1 MPSTKRQNR
10 LAQLLISLKLKS
22 TMENEDNLPSVSSNY
37 QTKKENKIRRVTI
50 MTELTKQDKIEISKI
65 LASIEGRLDKK
76 LIKLTMDLILKTN
89 WTKSVAINL
98 YKNNLDNIP
107 DKSLNAF
114 LLGSHFG
121 QIYQISLD
129 FAKKLELPLSPNQ
142 KNILREFVFF
152 LVLLRAE
159 K

>member
-1 MPSTKRQNR
+1 M
-10 LAQLLISLKLKS
+10 
-22 TMENEDNLPSVSSNY
+22 SSNH
-37 QTKKENKIRRVTI
+37 QTKKENKIRQGLI
-50 MTELTKQDKIEISKI
+50 MTEFTQQDKIEISKI
-65 LASIEGRLDKK
+65 LASIEGRLDKR
-76 LIKLTMDLILKTN
+76 LIKLTMDLILKTS

-98 YKNNLDNIP
+98 YKNNVNNIP
-107 DKSLNAF
+107 DKALNAF

-129 FAKKLELPLSPNQ
+129 FAKKLELSLSPNQ

-152 LVLLRAE
+152 LVLLRTE

>member
-1 MPSTKRQNR
+1 M
-10 LAQLLISLKLKS
+10 
-22 TMENEDNLPSVSSNY
+22 SSNH
-37 QTKKENKIRRVTI
+37 QTKKENKIRQGMI
-50 MTELTKQDKIEISKI
+50 MIEFTQQDKIEISKI
-65 LASIEGRLDKK
+65 LASIEGRLDEK
-76 LIKLTMDLILKTN
+76 LVKLTMDLILKTT

-98 YKNNLDNIP
+98 YKNNVNNIP

-129 FAKKLELPLSPNQ
+129 FAKKLELSLTPNQ

-152 LVLLRAE
+152 LVLLRTE

>member
-1 MPSTKRQNR
+1 M
-10 LAQLLISLKLKS
+10 
-22 TMENEDNLPSVSSNY
+22 SSNH
-37 QTKKENKIRRVTI
+37 QTKKENKIRHGMI
-50 MTELTKQDKIEISKI
+50 MVEFTQQDKIEISKI
-65 LASIEGRLDKK
+65 LASIEGRLDEK
-76 LIKLTMDLILKTN
+76 LVKLTMDLILKTN

-98 YKNNLDNIP
+98 YKNNVNNIP

-129 FAKKLELPLSPNQ
+129 FAKKLELSLTPNQ

-152 LVLLRAE
+152 LDLLRTE

>member
-1 MPSTKRQNR
+1 M
-10 LAQLLISLKLKS
+10 
-22 TMENEDNLPSVSSNY
+22 SSNH
-37 QTKKENKIRRVTI
+37 QTKKENKIRHGMI
-50 MTELTKQDKIEISKI
+50 MVEFTQQDKIEISKI
-65 LASIEGRLDKK
+65 LASIEGRLDEK
-76 LIKLTMDLILKTN
+76 LVKLTMDLILKTS

-98 YKNNLDNIP
+98 YKNNVDNIP
-107 DKSLNAF
+107 GKSLNAF

-129 FAKKLELPLSPNQ
+129 FAKKLGLSLSPNQ

-152 LVLLRAE
+152 LVLLRTE

>member
-1 MPSTKRQNR
+1 M
-10 LAQLLISLKLKS
+10 
-22 TMENEDNLPSVSSNY
+22 SSNH
-37 QTKKENKIRRVTI
+37 QTKKENKIRQGLI
-50 MTELTKQDKIEISKI
+50 MTEFTHQDKIEISKI
-65 LASIEGRLDKK
+65 LASIEGRLDKR
-76 LIKLTMDLILKTN
+76 LVKLTMDLILKTS
-89 WTKSVAINL
+89 WAKSVAINL
-98 YKNNLDNIP
+98 YKNNVDNIP

-129 FAKKLELPLSPNQ
+129 FAKKLELSLSPNQ

-152 LVLLRAE
+152 LVLLRTE

>member
-1 MPSTKRQNR
+1 MAEFTQ
-10 LAQLLISLKLKS
+10 
-22 TMENEDNLPSVSSNY
+22 
-37 QTKKENKIRRVTI
+37 
-50 MTELTKQDKIEISKI
+50 QDKIEISKI
-65 LASIEGRLDKK
+65 LASIEGRLDEK
-76 LIKLTMDLILKTN
+76 LVKLTMDLILKTS

-98 YKNNLDNIP
+98 YKNNVDNIP
-107 DKSLNAF
+107 GKSLNAF

-129 FAKKLELPLSPNQ
+129 FAKKLGLSLSPNQ

-152 LVLLRAE
+152 LVLLRTE

>member
-1 MPSTKRQNR
+1 MSFNH
-10 LAQLLISLKLKS
+10 
-22 TMENEDNLPSVSSNY
+22 
-37 QTKKENKIRRVTI
+37 QTKKENKIRQGLI
-50 MTELTKQDKIEISKI
+50 MVEFTQQDKIEISKI
-65 LASIEGRLDKK
+65 LASIEGRLDKR
-76 LIKLTMDLILKTN
+76 LIKLTMDLILKTS

-98 YKNNLDNIP
+98 YKNNVNNIP

-129 FAKKLELPLSPNQ
+129 FAKKLELSLSPNQ

-152 LVLLRAE
+152 LVLLRTE

>member
-1 MPSTKRQNR
+1 
-10 LAQLLISLKLKS
+10 
-22 TMENEDNLPSVSSNY
+22 MENEDNLPSVSSNY

-65 LASIEGRLDKK
+65 LASIEGRLDKR
-76 LIKLTMDLILKTN
+76 LIKLTMDLILKTS

-98 YKNNLDNIP
+98 YKNNVNSIP

>member
-1 MPSTKRQNR
+1 M
-10 LAQLLISLKLKS
+10 
-22 TMENEDNLPSVSSNY
+22 SSNH
-37 QTKKENKIRRVTI
+37 QTKKENKSRLGLI
-50 MTELTKQDKIEISKI
+50 MTVFTQQDKIEISKI
-65 LASIEGRLDKK
+65 LASIEGRLDKR
-76 LIKLTMDLILKTN
+76 LIKLTMDLILKTS

-98 YKNNLDNIP
+98 YKNNINDIP

-129 FAKKLELPLSPNQ
+129 FAKKLELSLSPNQ

-152 LVLLRAE
+152 LVLLRKE

>member
-1 MPSTKRQNR
+1 M
-10 LAQLLISLKLKS
+10 
-22 TMENEDNLPSVSSNY
+22 SSNH
-37 QTKKENKIRRVTI
+37 QTKKESKIRQGMI
-50 MTELTKQDKIEISKI
+50 MIEFTQQDKIEISKI
-65 LASIEGRLDKK
+65 LASIEGRLDEK
-76 LIKLTMDLILKTN
+76 LVKLTMDLILKTS

-98 YKNNLDNIP
+98 YKNNVDNIP
-107 DKSLNAF
+107 GKSLNAF

-129 FAKKLELPLSPNQ
+129 FAKKLELSLTPNQ

-152 LVLLRAE
+152 LVLLRTE

>member
-1 MPSTKRQNR
+1 M
-10 LAQLLISLKLKS
+10 
-22 TMENEDNLPSVSSNY
+22 SSNH
-37 QTKKENKIRRVTI
+37 QTKKENKIRYGLI
-50 MTELTKQDKIEISKI
+50 MAEFTQQDKIEISKI
-65 LASIEGRLDKK
+65 LASIEGRLDKR
-76 LIKLTMDLILKTN
+76 LIKLTMDLILKTS

-98 YKNNLDNIP
+98 YKNNVNNIP

-129 FAKKLELPLSPNQ
+129 FAKKLELSLSPNQ

-152 LVLLRAE
+152 LVLLRTE

>member
-1 MPSTKRQNR
+1 M
-10 LAQLLISLKLKS
+10 
-22 TMENEDNLPSVSSNY
+22 SSNH
-37 QTKKENKIRRVTI
+37 QTKKENKIRHGMI
-50 MTELTKQDKIEISKI
+50 MVEFTQQDKSEISKI
-65 LASIEGRLDKK
+65 LASIEGRLDEK
-76 LIKLTMDLILKTN
+76 LVKLTMDLILKTN

-98 YKNNLDNIP
+98 YKNNVNNIP

-129 FAKKLELPLSPNQ
+129 FAKKLELSLTPNQ

-152 LVLLRAE
+152 LVLLRTE

>member
-1 MPSTKRQNR
+1 M
-10 LAQLLISLKLKS
+10 
-22 TMENEDNLPSVSSNY
+22 SSNH
-37 QTKKENKIRRVTI
+37 QTKKENKIRQGLI
-50 MTELTKQDKIEISKI
+50 MVEFTQQDKIEISKI
-65 LASIEGRLDKK
+65 LASIEGRLDKR
-76 LIKLTMDLILKTN
+76 LIKLTMDLILKTS

-98 YKNNLDNIP
+98 YKNNVNNIP

-129 FAKKLELPLSPNQ
+129 FAKKLELSLSPNQ

-152 LVLLRAE
+152 LVLLRTE

>member
-1 MPSTKRQNR
+1 M
-10 LAQLLISLKLKS
+10 
-22 TMENEDNLPSVSSNY
+22 SSNH
-37 QTKKENKIRRVTI
+37 QTKKENKIRQGLI
-50 MTELTKQDKIEISKI
+50 MTEFTQQDKIEISKI
-65 LASIEGRLDKK
+65 LASIEGRLDKR
-76 LIKLTMDLILKTN
+76 LIKLTMDLILKTS

-98 YKNNLDNIP
+98 YKNNVNNIP

-129 FAKKLELPLSPNQ
+129 FAKKLELSLSPNQ

-152 LVLLRAE
+152 LVLLRTE

>member
-1 MPSTKRQNR
+1 M
-10 LAQLLISLKLKS
+10 
-22 TMENEDNLPSVSSNY
+22 SSNH
-37 QTKKENKIRRVTI
+37 QTKKENKIRHGMI
-50 MTELTKQDKIEISKI
+50 MVEFTQQDKIEISKI
-65 LASIEGRLDKK
+65 LASIEGRLDKR
-76 LIKLTMDLILKTN
+76 LVKLTMDLILKTS

-98 YKNNLDNIP
+98 YKNNVNNIP

-129 FAKKLELPLSPNQ
+129 FAKKLELSLTPNQ

-152 LVLLRAE
+152 LVLLRTE

>member
-1 MPSTKRQNR
+1 M
-10 LAQLLISLKLKS
+10 
-22 TMENEDNLPSVSSNY
+22 SSNH
-37 QTKKENKIRRVTI
+37 QTKKENKIRQGLI
-50 MTELTKQDKIEISKI
+50 MTEFTQQDKIEISKI
-65 LASIEGRLDKK
+65 LALIEGRLDKR
-76 LIKLTMDLILKTN
+76 LIKLTMDLILKTS
-89 WTKSVAINL
+89 WTKNVAINL
-98 YKNNLDNIP
+98 YKNNVNNIP

-129 FAKKLELPLSPNQ
+129 FAKKLELSLSPNQ

-152 LVLLRAE
+152 LVLLRTE

>member
-1 MPSTKRQNR
+1 M
-10 LAQLLISLKLKS
+10 
-22 TMENEDNLPSVSSNY
+22 SSNH
-37 QTKKENKIRRVTI
+37 QTKKENKIRQGLI
-50 MTELTKQDKIEISKI
+50 MTEYTQQDKIEISKI
-65 LASIEGRLDKK
+65 LASIEGRLDKR
-76 LIKLTMDLILKTN
+76 LIKLTMDLILKTS

-98 YKNNLDNIP
+98 YKNNVNNIP

-129 FAKKLELPLSPNQ
+129 FAKKLELSLSPNQ

-152 LVLLRAE
+152 LVLLRTE

>member
-1 MPSTKRQNR
+1 M
-10 LAQLLISLKLKS
+10 
-22 TMENEDNLPSVSSNY
+22 SSNH
-37 QTKKENKIRRVTI
+37 QTKKENKIRHGMI
-50 MTELTKQDKIEISKI
+50 MVEFTQQDKIEISKI
-65 LASIEGRLDKK
+65 LASIEGRLDEK
-76 LIKLTMDLILKTN
+76 LVKLTMDLILKTN

-98 YKNNLDNIP
+98 YKNNVNNIP

-129 FAKKLELPLSPNQ
+129 FAKKLELSLTPNQ

-152 LVLLRAE
+152 LVLLRTE

>member
-1 MPSTKRQNR
+1 MSFNH
-10 LAQLLISLKLKS
+10 
-22 TMENEDNLPSVSSNY
+22 
-37 QTKKENKIRRVTI
+37 QTKKENKIRHGMI
-50 MTELTKQDKIEISKI
+50 MVEFTQQDKIEISKI
-65 LASIEGRLDKK
+65 LASIEGRLDEK
-76 LIKLTMDLILKTN
+76 LVKLTMDLILKTN

-98 YKNNLDNIP
+98 YKNNVNNIP

-129 FAKKLELPLSPNQ
+129 FAKKLELSLTPNQ

-152 LVLLRAE
+152 LVLLRTE